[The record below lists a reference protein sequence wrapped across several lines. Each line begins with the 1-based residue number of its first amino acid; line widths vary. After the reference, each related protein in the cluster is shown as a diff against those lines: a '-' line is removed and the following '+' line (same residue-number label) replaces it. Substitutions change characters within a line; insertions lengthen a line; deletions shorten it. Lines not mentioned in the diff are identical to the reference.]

1 MTGERTLRANAP
13 RVNGDRLWS
22 RHMELARI
30 GMVGETG
37 NCRLALSDEDAAAR
51 DLFAGWCR
59 DAGLQMHSDRA
70 GNMIAI
76 RPGRDAE
83 RAVVATGSHLDT
95 QPHGGRFD
103 GISGVLAALEAVEAL
118 NDAGVI
124 TEAPLA
130 VINWTNEEGVRFAPG
145 LLGSAWFAGRLKDTE
160 LDDIRAADGARFAD
174 EAQRIGWRGNM
185 CPEDLNLDSFFELHI
200 EQGPILENAGVQV
213 GVVTSVQGLR
223 WLDVTV
229 TGRDSH
235 AGTTPLDA
243 RSDALLAAGAIL
255 VALRRVGL
263 DAGPDARVSVGRL
276 SPATDGPSTIV
287 GRADLVIDIRHPDVN
302 VLAELAKACEEACRR
317 TATEYDCTAE
327 VSERFAVPPRQF
339 DQVCVDLVENAAQE
353 LQLSYLRLPSGAL
366 HDAANIAPLAP
377 TTMIFVP
384 CRDGISHNVLEYA
397 APEDLAAG
405 TDVLLHAIL
414 NRAGIAKDS
423 SPVK

>member
-1 MTGERTLRANAP
+1 MTSERNLRANAL
-13 RVNGDRLWS
+13 RVNADRLWS

-70 GNMIAI
+70 GNMVAI
-76 RPGRDAE
+76 RPGRDAD
-83 RAVVATGSHLDT
+83 RAVVAAGSHLDT

-103 GISGVLAALEAVEAL
+103 GISGVLAALEAIEVL
-118 NDAGVI
+118 NDAGI
-124 TEAPLA
+124 ATEAPLA

-145 LLGSAWFAGRLKDTE
+145 LLGSAWFAGRLNDSE
-160 LDDIRAADGARFAD
+160 LDDIRAPDGARFAD
-174 EAQRIGWRGNM
+174 EAQRIGWRGKM
-185 CPEDLNLDSFFELHI
+185 RPEDLNLDSFFELHI
-200 EQGPILENAGVQV
+200 EQGPILENAGAQI

-223 WLDVTV
+223 WLDVTI

-263 DAGPDARVSVGRL
+263 DAGIDARVSVGRL
-276 SPATDGPSTIV
+276 STATDGPSTIV
-287 GRADLVIDIRHPDVN
+287 GQADLVIDIRHPDAN
-302 VLAELAKACEEACRR
+302 VLTGLAKTCAEACRSA
-317 TATEYDCTAE
+317 ATEYDCTAE

-339 DQVCVDLVENAAQE
+339 DQDCVDLVENAAQE
-353 LQLSYLRLPSGAL
+353 LQLSYLKLPSGAL

-384 CRDGISHNVLEYA
+384 CRDGISHNILEYA

-414 NRAGIAKDS
+414 NRAGLAKDS
-423 SPVK
+423 LSVD

>member
-1 MTGERTLRANAP
+1 MTREWTLRTNVP
-13 RVNGDRLWS
+13 RVNADRLWS
-22 RHMELARI
+22 RHMELAQI
-30 GMVGETG
+30 GVIGEIG

-51 DLFAGWCR
+51 DLFAEWCR
-59 DAGLQMHSDRA
+59 NAGLQMHSDRA
-70 GNMIAI
+70 GNMVAI
-76 RPGRDAE
+76 RPGRDSD
-83 RAVVATGSHLDT
+83 RAVVAAGSHLDT

-103 GISGVLAALEAVEAL
+103 GISGVLAALEVVEAL
-118 NDAGVI
+118 NDAGI
-124 TEAPLA
+124 ATEAPLA
-130 VINWTNEEGVRFAPG
+130 VINWTNEEGVRFTPG
-145 LLGSAWFAGRLKDTE
+145 LLGSAWFAGRLNDSE
-160 LDDIRAADGARFAD
+160 LDDIRAPDGARFAD
-174 EAQRIGWRGNM
+174 EAERIGWRGNM

-200 EQGPILENAGVQV
+200 EQGPILENAGAQI

-276 SPATDGPSTIV
+276 STATDGPSTIV
-287 GRADLVIDIRHPDVN
+287 GQADLVIDIRHPDAN
-302 VLAELAKACEEACRR
+302 VLAELAEACEEACRC
-317 TATEYDCTAE
+317 TAAEYDCTAK

-339 DQVCVDLVENAAQE
+339 DQACVALVENAAQE
-353 LQLSYLRLPSGAL
+353 LKLEYLRLPSGAL

-384 CRDGISHNVLEYA
+384 CRDGISHNILEYA
-397 APEDLAAG
+397 SPEDLAAG

-414 NRAGIAKDS
+414 DRAGIAEDS
-423 SPVK
+423 STEA